1 MEQTGLHVEERNRFE
16 LTDELYLID
25 NSAISGKRRGA
36 AAAAAIRN
44 QAPGYLNF
52 LSFEITKGKCR
63 WPDLRDYLLRA
74 VAIGDFRKQLE
85 SICAE
90 NGFLNKPL
98 PWCEVAIALL
108 FLEASPLDELLAAEL
123 LKTEAPRLSARLG
136 STKIYQS
143 LNLQCAIKRNDLEF
157 ANDLLES
164 LKKISDEE
172 RSFYKQAILP
182 ESERLVQFNKIFS
195 GHGLSDFELD
205 DRNGSFNLS
214 SLSFPGTSPAQD
226 ETTASTH
233 KATANLSVA
242 AWVKEGQEAS
252 LRLALKSIAWQTLQP
267 QEIVIACIGHSN
279 VDFEDLGLDQDRVKL
294 VTVAPETSE
303 GGAMN
308 VAANE
313 CKGKFIAFQSPYV
326 ISHPE
331 RLEKQLLALEQ
342 DKERVACFAG
352 TVETSS
358 EDLTP
363 VLGAHPYGVAPETL
377 VVEKKFFVDAGEFL
391 ATDCDFYGEFKNRL
405 ALADTVR
412 YALLELPL
420 AIQVNGSEFSRFSF
434 IPGLVDSTNRLFE
447 SSYRKAHRDFAG
459 SGEKLTHIK
468 HKLDSVWTPEK
479 RSQKNQPQNFDV
491 ILGGDWRKFG
501 GPQKSMIEEI
511 KALRK
516 AGFKVG
522 VLHMEAGR
530 FMETTTAPL
539 CDPIQAMINAG
550 EVELCMYQHEAHT
563 SLLIL
568 RYPPILQVTPRD
580 RSAIEVDR
588 MLVLANQAP
597 SELDGQD
604 IRYTVP
610 EVTRGA
616 VHCFG
621 VHPTWAP
628 QGPQVRKAISPY
640 LASDELTPFNI
651 PGIVDYEEWR
661 GDYPR
666 KEFSPVPVI
675 GRHSRD
681 NAMKWPEAA
690 AVLKQIYPLD
700 GSVRIRTMGGTNYVK
715 SVLKLK
721 ELPEI
726 WEDLPK
732 DDLPVAEFLHSIEYF
747 VFFQNSNA
755 IEAFGRAILEA
766 IAANLVVILPHQYQE
781 VFGEAALYADPS
793 EVSGLI
799 SHLHSNPSEYV
810 SQQEKAM
817 KKLNED
823 FTYEAYVDR
832 VRSLIGDREF
842 EAK

>member
-1 MEQTGLHVEERNRFE
+1 
-16 LTDELYLID
+16 
-25 NSAISGKRRGA
+25 
-36 AAAAAIRN
+36 
-44 QAPGYLNF
+44 
-52 LSFEITKGKCR
+52 
-63 WPDLRDYLLRA
+63 
-74 VAIGDFRKQLE
+74 
-85 SICAE
+85 
-90 NGFLNKPL
+90 
-98 PWCEVAIALL
+98 
-108 FLEASPLDELLAAEL
+108 
-123 LKTEAPRLSARLG
+123 
-136 STKIYQS
+136 
-143 LNLQCAIKRNDLEF
+143 
-157 ANDLLES
+157 
-164 LKKISDEE
+164 
-172 RSFYKQAILP
+172 
-182 ESERLVQFNKIFS
+182 
-195 GHGLSDFELD
+195 
-205 DRNGSFNLS
+205 
-214 SLSFPGTSPAQD
+214 
-226 ETTASTH
+226 
-233 KATANLSVA
+233 
-242 AWVKEGQEAS
+242 
-252 LRLALKSIAWQTLQP
+252 
-267 QEIVIACIGHSN
+267 
-279 VDFEDLGLDQDRVKL
+279 
-294 VTVAPETSE
+294 
-303 GGAMN
+303 
-308 VAANE
+308 
-313 CKGKFIAFQSPYV
+313 
-326 ISHPE
+326 
-331 RLEKQLLALEQ
+331 
-342 DKERVACFAG
+342 
-352 TVETSS
+352 
-358 EDLTP
+358 
-363 VLGAHPYGVAPETL
+363 
-377 VVEKKFFVDAGEFL
+377 
-391 ATDCDFYGEFKNRL
+391 
-405 ALADTVR
+405 
-412 YALLELPL
+412 
-420 AIQVNGSEFSRFSF
+420 
-434 IPGLVDSTNRLFE
+434 
-447 SSYRKAHRDFAG
+447 
-459 SGEKLTHIK
+459 
-468 HKLDSVWTPEK
+468 
-479 RSQKNQPQNFDV
+479 
-491 ILGGDWRKFG
+491 
-501 GPQKSMIEEI
+501 MIEEI

-530 FMETTTAPL
+530 FMEATTAPL

-550 EVELCMYQHEAHT
+550 EVELCMYQQKAHA

-610 EVTRGA
+610 EVTWGA

-621 VHPTWAP
+621 VCPTWAP

-661 GDYPR
+661 GDYPKR
-666 KEFSPVPVI
+666 EFSPIPVI

-681 NAMKWPEAA
+681 NAMKWPESA

-793 EVSGLI
+793 EVSGLV
-799 SHLHSNPSEYV
+799 SRLHSNPSEYV

-823 FTYEAYVDR
+823 FTYEAYVER
-832 VRSLIGDREF
+832 VRSLIGDIEIS
-842 EAK
+842 K